1 MKRLPIILMFVCACS
16 SFGQKSGSVEADS
29 IVLKRKRNNVIKYDP
44 LQLVFGE
51 VPISWEHRMTKR
63 SSFELTLGPTI
74 SGLFGN
80 DRFWLKPFNYGSSI
94 KMGWVAGFST
104 RFYLNKR
111 TEELRKLYIAPAI
124 RFRLLRNNRSDYVDE
139 TMLTVSLGYQ
149 HKVTRHLILDYYI
162 GVGAEGVRHKGY
174 NSGYLYYYSYQ
185 KARPPYGQFTGTAGV
200 KMAIQTNPSE
210 PKRVKTG
217 QRDWRKNNRLK
228 YDPLQLAF
236 SEIPVSWERR
246 IVDKLSIELTAGLTR
261 TGIVTKRF
269 WLRDPDSYGTSGK
282 FGIVTGASVR
292 FYLQE
297 NASALSKSYL
307 SPSFRYRSLNDDHGN
322 YTHEKIGLLIMGY
335 QHRFPKGLLVD
346 VYAGAGYEL
355 VKRKEYKGPDYVDPT
370 LSFQSKYT
378 NYGQFTAAAGVKLSV
393 GPTPKELKGVKRKK
407 KLLGVVES
415 RRIAFKFQPDRSL
428 FADYELGVEY
438 RFSKKWSVEIESGF
452 TRSHTA
458 IERFYI
464 EIPTGDYWF
473 YSSSKVTGAIGYA
486 GSLSFRYY
494 FREKAS
500 QLAQWYIAPRIKF
513 RRYNEHY
520 YYRNYDYQNN
530 VSYPV
535 EEDGFL
541 NETMVSF
548 NIGNQFWF
556 LKHFGMD
563 VYAGLNFGHFYG
575 EYHAIG
581 EKPPGFNGFYKHS
594 FSALTLEKML
604 VFPTVGIKFSVGF

>member
-1 MKRLPIILMFVCACS
+1 
-16 SFGQKSGSVEADS
+16 
-29 IVLKRKRNNVIKYDP
+29 
-44 LQLVFGE
+44 
-51 VPISWEHRMTKR
+51 MTGR
-63 SSFELTLGPTI
+63 SSFELTFGPTI
-74 SGLFGN
+74 SGLFKN
-80 DRFWLKPFNYGSSI
+80 DRFWLKPFNYGQTI
-94 KMGWVAGFST
+94 KMGCLLGFSA
-104 RFYLNKR
+104 RFYLNKE
-111 TEELRKLYIAPAI
+111 TIELRRFYLSPGI
-124 RFRLLRNNRSDYVDE
+124 RFRVYRDNLNDYVDE
-139 TMLTVSLGYQ
+139 TLLTFSIGYQ
-149 HKVTRHLILDYYI
+149 HKVSRHLLLDYYL
-162 GVGAEGVRHKGY
+162 GVGIERVHHKGY
-174 NSGYLYYYSYQ
+174 EGYYMSDYFYS
-185 KARPPYGQFTGTAGV
+185 KTKPPYGQFTGTAGI
-200 KMAIQTNPSE
+200 KMSISTSPEE
-210 PKRVKTG
+210 PKVKKAKKFN
-217 QRDWRKNNRLK
+217 WRKRNILK
-228 YDPLQLAF
+228 YDPLQFAF
-236 SEIPVSWERR
+236 SEIPISWEHR
-246 IVDKLSIELTAGLTR
+246 IIDRLSIELTAGLTR

-269 WLRDPDSYGTSGK
+269 WLRDPDSYSASGK
-282 FGIVTGASVR
+282 FGVVAGASVR
-292 FYLQE
+292 YYLQQ
-297 NASALSKSYL
+297 NASPISKSYL
-307 SPSFRYRSLNDDHGN
+307 SPSFRYRSLNDNHGN
-322 YTHEKIGLLIMGY
+322 YTHEKIGLLNLGY

-346 VYAGAGYEL
+346 VYAGVGYEL
-355 VKRKEYKGPDYVDPT
+355 VKRKIYKGPDYVDPS

-407 KLLGVVES
+407 KQLGLVEA
-415 RRIAFKFQPDRSL
+415 RRIAIKIQPDRFV
-428 FADYELGVEY
+428 FADFELGAEY

-473 YSSSKVTGAIGYA
+473 YSSSKVTAAIGYA

-494 FREKAS
+494 FKEKAS

-520 YYRNYDYQNN
+520 YFRNYDYQNN

-535 EEDGFL
+535 ETDGFL

-563 VYAGLNFGHFYG
+563 VYAGLNVGHFYG

-581 EKPPGFNGFYKHS
+581 EKPPGFNGFYKHN

-604 VFPTVGIKFSVGF
+604 VFPTVGVKFSVGF